1 MSARSLRASLREP
14 TARKTT
20 RTVSFGRVEGV
31 TVENIAQGNKNAL
44 WFSRDEY
51 SLMRK
56 EAAQIAND
64 TQKKGAFKESSRIS
78 TRGLE
83 RFLETDSR
91 QTRDPRISVLEHND
105 LAMYALAS
113 NRAVN
118 TARQLAEK
126 DALEAHSI
134 QQESSRRKVSRTKS
148 KDKLFNPDRQLA
160 LKDVLE
166 TYSIHQE
173 CSQST
178 K

>member
-1 MSARSLRASLREP
+1 MSARSLRDSLQEP
-14 TARKTT
+14 SVRKTT

-31 TVENIAQGNKNAL
+31 TVKNFSQENKNTL
-44 WFSRDEY
+44 WFSPDEY
-51 SLMRK
+51 SSMRK
-56 EAAQIAND
+56 EAFQIAND
-64 TQKKGAFKESSRIS
+64 TQKNGVVKESSRIS

-91 QTRDPRISVLEHND
+91 QKRDPRISVLVHND

-118 TARQLAEK
+118 AARQLAEK

-134 QQESSRRKVSRTKS
+134 QQERSRRKVSRTKS
-148 KDKLFNPDRQLA
+148 KDKLLNSNRQLA

-166 TYSIHQE
+166 SYLIHQE
-173 CSQST
+173 FTWST
-178 K
+178 V